1 MERARIHDEH
11 PRDDYHSRNN
21 NDEYRE
27 IDIEGL
33 GLRNKNL
40 AMVTCQG

>member
-11 PRDDYHSRNN
+11 PRDDYHSWNN

-27 IDIEGL
+27 IDLGRL
-33 GLRNKNL
+33 GLHNKNL
-40 AMVTCQG
+40 VVVTCQG

>member
-1 MERARIHDEH
+1 MEKAGIHDEY

-27 IDIEGL
+27 IDIGGL
-33 GLRNKNL
+33 GLGNKIL
-40 AMVTCQG
+40 ATVTCQG